1 MVEIVSG
8 LALHLLD
15 GNWEANLGDFGG
27 LDSSFEVADPEN
39 GCTSRKK
46 LVRILRKKL
55 KLISQTTFAL
65 SQTSGEN
72 N

>member
-46 LVRILRKKL
+46 LVRI
-55 KLISQTTFAL
+55 
-65 SQTSGEN
+65 
-72 N
+72 